1 MADTETASRKKDLQK
16 ALAAKKQEAQEIAD
30 SLKIEDGTVI
40 VEKDQKSALDA
51 TIAEM
56 KGIRELL
63 ESFSELDT
71 AEKWISQPDHQP
83 VGFGEGSDTSGN
95 PLAGKSIGEAFL
107 DSEEFKAL
115 RNGKAGANMPSPF
128 EMKLA
133 NIGGMWRV
141 PGAKDLYS
149 QSPNQFPLGRIQY
162 DTTITQPQRTQRVR
176 DLFPVQTT
184 TAAVIEYFRVMGFI
198 NGASTVGQRNA
209 GNTAFALKPQTTLQF
224 AGEQSPIRTIAHWE
238 AAHRNVLADE
248 PQLRGIIDNELLYG
262 LRLIE
267 DAQIMY
273 GTGAGEDLRGILNTP
288 GIQNYLWSNGASL
301 PVKDN
306 KADAIRRAATLAFLA
321 LYQPTGVVLHP
332 NDWEDMELTKSTTG
346 QYLLAVS
353 IALGGEQRV
362 WRMPVIDTPAINEG
376 TALVGAFG
384 IGAQLY
390 DREEANIRIAE
401 QHSDFFIR
409 NAVVVLA
416 EERIALAVK
425 RPESFVEVSFDAAPS

>member
-16 ALAAKKQEAQEIAD
+16 ALAAKKTEVQEIVD
-30 SLKIEDGTVI
+30 SLTIENGTI
-40 VEKDQKSALDA
+40 VVEDDQKTALDA
-51 TIAEM
+51 ARTEM
-56 KGIRELL
+56 KNLREVL
-63 ESFSELDT
+63 ETLTDIDT
-71 AEKWISQPDHQP
+71 SEKWINQPEHTP
-83 VGFGEGSDTSGN
+83 VGFGESDQDPTG
-95 PLAGKSIGEAFL
+95 LAGKSIGEAFL
-107 DSEEFKAL
+107 QSEEFKAL

-128 EMKLA
+128 EMKIA
-133 NIGGMWRV
+133 NMGGMWRA
-141 PGAKDLYS
+141 GQKDLYS
-149 QSPNQFPLGRIQY
+149 QGPYQFPGGTVQR
-162 DTTITQPQRTQRVR
+162 DPMVMQPQRTQRVR

-224 AGEQSPIRTIAHWE
+224 SGEQSPVRTIAHWE

-267 DAQIMY
+267 DAQVLY
-273 GTGAGEDLRGILNTP
+273 GTGSGEDLRGILNTP

-353 IALGGEQRV
+353 IAMGGEQRV

-416 EERIALAVK
+416 EERLALAVK
-425 RPESFVEVSFDAAPS
+425 RPESFVEVSFDAAPT